1 MTTTHRRGNFEKH
14 PYMKISQVEELSSGE
29 LQRTA
34 RWQEGLVVLFKGKY
48 ASVQG
53 LRYATSTLHLH
64 KVTAGWPVP
73 QSYPLCLC
81 SVSLYLSGTAN
92 TMPALL
98 RKYTSPRAA
107 AGWVARPAVTDRLG
121 WFKGEPK
128 EHPSLFWRPKGHPTF
143 FGCSIFR
150 PAEVGLLTASL
161 AEPGCGARR
170 QPRERCLPVGSF
182 TRAELVPFL
191 VCQFG
196 RMKL

>member
-1 MTTTHRRGNFEKH
+1 MRNTHILKLAKLKSYLLGSYNEQPDGKRAWWYCSRGSMLLYKGFA
-14 PYMKISQVEELSSGE
+14 M
-29 LQRTA
+29 R
-34 RWQEGLVVLFKGKY
+34 LV
-48 ASVQG
+48 
-53 LRYATSTLHLH
+53 RYTSTRL
-64 KVTAGWPVP
+64 P

-92 TMPALL
+92 TKPALL

-107 AGWVARPAVTDRLG
+107 AGWVARPAVTDRVG
-121 WFKGEPK
+121 WFKGEPT
-128 EHPSLFWRPKGHPTF
+128 EHPNLFWRPKGHPTF